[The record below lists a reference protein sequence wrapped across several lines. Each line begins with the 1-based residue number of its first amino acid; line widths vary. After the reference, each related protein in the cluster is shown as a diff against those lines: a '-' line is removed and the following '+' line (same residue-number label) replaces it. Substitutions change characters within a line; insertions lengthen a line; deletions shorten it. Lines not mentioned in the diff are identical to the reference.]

1 MRARLPRVLV
11 AGWPSFIHGEA
22 TAGDVLA
29 MEAVA
34 AEIDAAGVP
43 CDIAWSPVFRPG
55 ERTLDD
61 ADPARYSHLVFACG
75 PLSGRGIEVLH
86 QRFAACRRVAVGVSV
101 IDPADPAAAGFH
113 AILARDSPGA
123 PATGD
128 LAAGPRPPLMPV
140 AGVIH
145 VGEQREY
152 VGRGRHATVSRSL
165 AGWLPGCGCALLP
178 LETRL
183 DSRDWRLCG
192 TPAELES
199 ILSRVDLVITMRMHG
214 LVLALKH
221 GVPAL
226 AVDPVAGGA
235 KVTAQAQAWRWPAV
249 VAPGAGGTVDTGAMD
264 RWRDWCLSEPGRRAA
279 RRAAQSPPRS
289 PLAGLI
295 PELVVTGKPEAGG
308 IT

>member
-1 MRARLPRVLV
+1 MNPQAQRVLV
-11 AGWPSFIHGEA
+11 TGWPSFLHGEA

-29 MEAVA
+29 MQAVA
-34 AEIDAAGVP
+34 AELVAAGVP
-43 CDIAWSPVFRPG
+43 HEMAWSPVFRPG
-55 ERTLDD
+55 KLTLED

-75 PLSGRGIEVLH
+75 PLSGHPVEALH
-86 QRFAACRRVAVGVSV
+86 ERFAGCRRVAVGVSV

-113 AILARDSPGA
+113 AILARDSPGKR
-123 PATGD
+123 PTGD
-128 LAAGPRPPLMPV
+128 LAAVSRPPLRPV
-140 AGVIH
+140 AGVIQ

-152 VGRGRHATVSRSL
+152 SGRGRHQAVSRSL
-165 AGWLPGCGCALLP
+165 ASWLPGCGCALLP

-192 TPAELES
+192 TPGELES
-199 ILSRVDLVITMRMHG
+199 IISRLDLVITMRMHG

-235 KVTAQAQAWRWPAV
+235 KVTAQSMTLRWPAV
-249 VAPGAGGTVDTGAMD
+249 LTPGPDGTLDVGALD
-264 RWRDWCLSEPGRRAA
+264 RWHGWCLSEAGRNTA

-289 PLAGLI
+289 ALDDLI
-295 PELVVTGKPEAGG
+295 PALELGFSTRR
-308 IT
+308 

>member
-1 MRARLPRVLV
+1 MLSAQTARVLV

-34 AEIDAAGVP
+34 AELDRAGVQYEL
-43 CDIAWSPVFRPG
+43 AWSPFFRPG
-55 ERTLDD
+55 ELTLED
-61 ADPARYSHLVFACG
+61 ADPARYSHLVFVCG
-75 PLSGRGIEVLH
+75 PLSGPGIEKLH
-86 QRFAACRRVAVGVSV
+86 QRFAACRRVAIGVSV
-101 IDPADPAAAGFH
+101 IDPADPAAAGFQV
-113 AILARDSPGA
+113 ILARDSPEEL
-123 PATGD
+123 PTGD
-128 LAAGPRPPLMPV
+128 LAAVPRPPLIPV
-140 AGVIH
+140 AAVIY

-152 VGRGRHATVSRSL
+152 AARGRHETVAQSL
-165 AGWLPGCGCALLP
+165 TSWLPGCGCALLP

-183 DSRDWRLCG
+183 DSRDWRLCS

-226 AVDPVAGGA
+226 ALDPVASGA
-235 KVTAQAQAWRWPAV
+235 KVTAQAEAWHWPAV
-249 VAPGAGGTVDTGAMD
+249 VPAGPGGAVDVGALD
-264 RWRDWCLSEPGRRAA
+264 RWRDWCLSAPGRQAA

-289 PLAGLI
+289 RLPGLI
-295 PELVVTGKPEAGG
+295 HALG
-308 IT
+308 

>member
-1 MRARLPRVLV
+1 MSTQSPRVLV
-11 AGWPSFIHGEA
+11 VGWPSFTAGEA

-34 AEIDAAGVP
+34 AEINAAGVQYEM
-43 CDIAWSPVFRPG
+43 AWSPVFRPG
-55 ERTLDD
+55 ERTLRD

-75 PLSGRGIEVLH
+75 PLSGRDIEALH
-86 QRFAACRRVAVGVSV
+86 QRFAACRRVAIGVSV

-113 AILARDSPGA
+113 VILARDSPGA
-123 PATGD
+123 PPTGD
-128 LAAGPRPPLMPV
+128 LAAVPRPPLMPV
-140 AGVIH
+140 AGVIR

-152 VGRGRHATVSRSL
+152 SGSGRHETVSQSL
-165 AGWLPGCGCALLP
+165 ASWLPGCGCAVLP

-183 DSRDWRLCG
+183 DPRDGRLCS

-199 ILSRVDLVITMRMHG
+199 ILSRLDLVITMRMHG

-235 KVTAQAQAWRWPAV
+235 KVTAQSKSWRWPAV
-249 VAPGAGGTVDTGAMD
+249 VTPGPAGTVDAGVMD
-264 RWRDWCLSEPGRRAA
+264 RWRDWCLSAPGRQAA
-279 RRAAQSPPRS
+279 RRVAQLPPSS
-289 PLAGLI
+289 PLGGLI
-295 PELVVTGKPEAGG
+295 LALG
-308 IT
+308 IAC

>member
-1 MRARLPRVLV
+1 V
-11 AGWPSFIHGEA
+11 AGWPSFIDGEA

-34 AEIDAAGVP
+34 AELDEAGVRYEM
-43 CDIAWSPVFRPG
+43 AWSPVFRPG
-55 ERTLDD
+55 EQTLED
-61 ADPARYSHLVFACG
+61 ADPVRYSHLVFACG
-75 PLSGRGIEVLH
+75 PLSGPGIEELH

-113 AILARDSPGA
+113 VILARDSPEG
-123 PATGD
+123 PPTGD
-128 LAAGPRPPLMPV
+128 LAATPRPSLLPV

-152 VGRGRHATVSRSL
+152 SGRARHGTVARSL
-165 AGWLPGCGCALLP
+165 DSWLPGCGCALLP

-183 DSRDWRLCG
+183 DSRDWRLCR
-192 TPAELES
+192 TPGELES

-235 KVTAQAQAWRWPAV
+235 KVSAQAEAWRWPAV
-249 VAPGAGGTVDTGAMD
+249 VTPGPTGTVDAGALN
-264 RWRDWCLSEPGRRAA
+264 RWRDWCLSAPGRQAA

-295 PELVVTGKPEAGG
+295 PALGKLTPQ
-308 IT
+308 

>member
-1 MRARLPRVLV
+1 MSTRPPRVLV
-11 AGWPSFIHGEA
+11 AGWPSFIDGEA

-34 AEIDAAGVP
+34 AELGRSGVR
-43 CDIAWSPVFRPG
+43 CEMAWSPVFRPG
-55 ERTLDD
+55 ELTLGE
-61 ADPARYSHLVFACG
+61 ADPACYSHLVFACG
-75 PLSGRGIEVLH
+75 PLIGPDIEALH

-123 PATGD
+123 PPTGD
-128 LAAGPRPPLMPV
+128 LAVTPQPSRLPV
-140 AGVIH
+140 AAVIH

-152 VGRGRHATVSRSL
+152 AGRARHGTVSLSL
-165 AGWLPGCGCALLP
+165 ARWLPGCGCALLP
-178 LETRL
+178 LDTRL
-183 DSRDWRLCG
+183 DSRDWRLCR

-199 ILSRVDLVITMRMHG
+199 VLRRVDLVITMRMHG

-221 GVPAL
+221 GVPVL

-235 KVTAQAQAWRWPAV
+235 KVTAQASAWRWPAV
-249 VAPGAGGTVDTGAMD
+249 VTPGPAGTVDPGTLD

-279 RRAAQSPPRS
+279 RRAAQSPPAS
-289 PLAGLI
+289 LLG
-295 PELVVTGKPEAGG
+295 ELTRALG
-308 IT
+308 IG